1 MANILLNTKSHGSN
15 PSHLKAMYGHAASG
29 AVTPSYNDT
38 TKWDQNLMSGVM
50 SGDIS
55 KSWRIK
61 TSVGKSYEQIC
72 QIGTVSGFYPQG
84 RLLKGFTF
92 SHAQTSTASRAVW
105 LKRYGAM
112 TNDGRLWSS
121 GVLSKKSDYNT
132 HSKTATFGGD
142 FLSYL
147 GPSRWIEYIMFQ
159 FSTEGGSVS
168 RETECVI
175 KDFKFTWV
183 DAPIYKALILPKLR
197 PYSERSDTQAIA

>member
-112 TNDGRLWSS
+112 SSSGKLWSS
-121 GVLSKKSDYNT
+121 SVLSKKGDYNK
-132 HSKTATFGGD
+132 HKKVATFD
-142 FLSYL
+142 SSFMSHL
-147 GPSRWIEYIMFQ
+147 GSSRYIEYIMFQ

-168 RETECVI
+168 RKTECRI
-175 KDFKFTWV
+175 EDFRFDWIDGVSGKQ
-183 DAPIYKALILPKLR
+183 LILPKLR
-197 PYSERSDTQAIA
+197 SYSERSDFNAIA